1 MAKIYIGTSGFSY
14 PHWEKGVFYPLDL
27 PKAKQ
32 LEYYSQHFQTVELNN
47 PFYHLPLA
55 KTFQGWYQRTPSNFI
70 FAVKASRYISHIK
83 KLKAC
88 AQPCQLFISRAQ
100 KLKEKLGPILFQLPP
115 GWPVDVKRLEKFL
128 KILPPT
134 TFLKKVVGGLPK
146 KHQYSFEFRH
156 QSWFCQEV
164 YQLLKKHNIALCL
177 ADSPDWPYQEQLT
190 ADFVYLRLHGSGS
203 LYSSKYTNQELKKWS
218 NKIKKWL
225 KNRDVYVYFNND
237 ANGYAVNNA
246 QTLKKMLGK

>member
-14 PHWEKGVFYPLDL
+14 THWEGGVFYPKGLV
-27 PKAKQ
+27 KAKQ

-55 KTFQGWYQRTPSNFI
+55 KTFEGWYQRTPRDFI
-70 FAVKASRYISHIK
+70 FAVKVSRYISHIK

-88 AQPCQLFISRAQ
+88 AQPWRLFISRAK

-115 GWPVDVKRLEKFL
+115 GWQIDVKRLEKFL
-128 KILPPT
+128 KI
-134 TFLKKVVGGLPK
+134 LPK

-156 QSWFCQEV
+156 QSWFGQET
-164 YQLLKKHNIALCL
+164 YQLLQKHNIALCL
-177 ADSPDWPYQEQLT
+177 ADSSQWPYQEEIT
-190 ADFVYLRLHGSGS
+190 ANFIYLRLHGSHS
-203 LYSSKYTNQELKKWS
+203 LYSSKYTNQELKKWA

-237 ANGYAVNNA
+237 ANGYAVKNA